1 MLKTGKNLEIKILI
15 SKGNKWN
22 SLKELFIMNKK
33 LDQIKSNMREIK
45 VTRNPDGSKTTEVNP
60 DDIREIGSVI
70 VNIIRLFIK
79 K

>member
-1 MLKTGKNLEIKILI
+1 
-15 SKGNKWN
+15 
-22 SLKELFIMNKK
+22 MNKK